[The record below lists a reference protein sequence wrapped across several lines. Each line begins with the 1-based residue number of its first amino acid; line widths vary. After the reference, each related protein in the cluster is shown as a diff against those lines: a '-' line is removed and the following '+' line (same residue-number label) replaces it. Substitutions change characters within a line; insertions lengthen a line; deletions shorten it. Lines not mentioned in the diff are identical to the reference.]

1 VINAWF
7 KLVEETKAK
16 YGVHDNNIHNFNKT
30 RFQIGVIRLIK
41 VVTGSE
47 RRIRPT
53 LTQPGDYKWVTVIQS
68 ICAVGHITPPF
79 IIYKGRVYIST

>member
-16 YGVHDNNIHNFNKT
+16 YSVYDDDIYNFNKT

-41 VVTGSE
+41 VVTSSK

-53 LTQPGDYKWVTVIQS
+53 LT
-68 ICAVGHITPPF
+68 
-79 IIYKGRVYIST
+79 

>member
-1 VINAWF
+1 MINAWF

-16 YGVHDNNIHNFNKT
+16 YGVYNNNIHNFNKT

-41 VVTGSE
+41 VVTGSK

-53 LTQPGDYKWVTVIQS
+53 LT
-68 ICAVGHITPPF
+68 
-79 IIYKGRVYIST
+79 